1 MSAGVSTPQRGWLAR
16 RWPQL
21 LIVALLAVGPAV
33 LPQFYITLFN
43 YIGLYSLV
51 ALGLLLLTGVAGQ
64 TSFGQA
70 AFVGIGAYTTAVLTT
85 MFAWSP
91 WLTLLVGL
99 AATGAIAYVLGAI
112 TLRMSGHFL
121 PLATIAWG
129 ISLFYLFGT
138 LPNLG
143 GFTGLTNIPPLTL
156 FGFEL
161 RQERH
166 FYYLI
171 WIVALAALWATHN
184 LLDSRPGRAIRA
196 IKGSLTMA
204 EAFGVDSARLK
215 SMVFIYAALLACV
228 SGWLYAHMQRFV
240 NPTPFSLTSSIEYLF
255 MAVVGGAGSVWG
267 AVIGATLITLLK
279 EMLQSIL
286 PKLLGQ
292 TGQFE
297 IIVFGILIIVLL
309 QRAPDGLTPYF
320 QRFRRRPKSL
330 LGSASGALP
339 ALSRRV
345 DSAVAN
351 VASVPTAATDATNR
365 PLLAVA
371 GARKEFGGLVAVNDL
386 SFELR
391 RGEILGLIGPNGAGK
406 STMFNLIS
414 GAMPLTRGDVRLA
427 GESIAGRPPY
437 EIAQRGIARTFQHVK
452 LVAQMSVLDNVALG
466 AYLRTK
472 SGVVRACLKLDRDEE
487 RQIRQVAADQ
497 VRRVGLEAHL
507 HDSAG
512 SLPLGKQRV
521 VEIARALAAEPL
533 LLLLDEPAAGLRFN
547 EKAELAKLLRQLQ
560 QQGISILLVEHDMD
574 FVMGLTNRLVVM
586 DFGQKLAEGLPAD
599 IQRNPVVREA
609 YLGAV

>member
-1 MSAGVSTPQRGWLAR
+1 MSVVTSERGWLVR
-16 RWPQL
+16 RWPTML
-21 LIVALLAVGPAV
+21 VVGLLAIGPLV

-51 ALGLLLLTGVAGQ
+51 ALGLMLLTGVARQ

-70 AFVGIGAYTTAVLTT
+70 AFVGIGAYATAVLTT
-85 MFAWSP
+85 MFGWSP

-99 AATGAIAYVLGAI
+99 LATGLIAFILGAI

-215 SMVFIYAALLACV
+215 SVVFIYAALLACV

-279 EMLQSIL
+279 EVLQSIL

-297 IIVFGILIIVLL
+297 IIVFGILIIIIL
-309 QRAPDGLTPYF
+309 QRAPEGLTPYF
-320 QRFRRRPKSL
+320 QRYRRRARPRA
-330 LGSASGALP
+330 GSATGALP
-339 ALSRRV
+339 ALSHR
-345 DSAVAN
+345 AEAPVA
-351 VASVPTAATDATNR
+351 THT
-365 PLLAVA
+365 PLLVVDN
-371 GARKEFGGLVAVNDL
+371 ARKEFGGLVAVNDL

-414 GAMPLTRGDVRLA
+414 GALPLTRGDVRLA
-427 GESIAGRPPY
+427 GQSIAGRAPY

-452 LVAQMSVLDNVALG
+452 LVAQMSVIDNVALG

-487 RQIRQVAADQ
+487 RQIRQLAADQ

-521 VEIARALAAEPL
+521 VEIARALAAEPS

-547 EKAELAKLLRQLQ
+547 EKAELGKLLRQLQ
-560 QQGISILLVEHDMD
+560 QQEISILLVEHDMD